1 MIKPIQTLR
10 PTRANAGIE
19 AWYRRQLNNAITEMQ
34 KSLMYW
40 LQAEY
45 KKTGIAQ
52 DQDPSRRMQIAI
64 KYLSRKWLKHFDDL
78 SLMLANKFV
87 EKNQK
92 HTDFSLYT
100 AFRDMG
106 FTVNL
111 TMTDSM
117 ATAFNATRSEQV
129 NLIRTIPQHHINR
142 VESLVNE
149 SVARGRDLG
158 YLTKALQQEFGVTKK
173 RAALIARDQNNKATT
188 VLQATRQMDL
198 GITHGIW
205 RHSHAGK
212 VPRPSHVNADGQK
225 FEIAKGLF
233 LDGEW
238 VRPAEAINCLP
249 YESNVEITNGCKRLF
264 RHWYS
269 GKLSFVVTSSNKR
282 IESTP
287 NHPILTN
294 RGWKA
299 IKDVNV
305 GDYIVEVGDN
315 IIGSINADIK
325 ASVTKIG
332 KLFDTAAFYIPRH
345 RAALAGFEFH
355 GDITNSEVDII
366 DMAGFL
372 PNEVSSDFCEV
383 FCELFFSES
392 EKIVSDYNLSI
403 DGGLYSALNILLRSS
418 EREISVLSSLL
429 PFLKS
434 HPLEA
439 KGICLRLSSNL
450 NIVFNKDFS
459 DKSSTYTEMFRGTQ
473 LAKSADVIAN
483 DFIIGEIFSM
493 ITNRGITTIGSQ
505 EFKNND
511 IPHADDL
518 GNFINSNTGIVK
530 LSRVSESGV
539 SGLDFS
545 GHVYNLETFKNW
557 FTVENHIIHNCRC
570 FYTPIVQG
578 FE

>member
-78 SLMLANKFV
+78 SLILANKFV

-129 NLIRTIPQHHINR
+129 NLIRTIPQHHLNR

-212 VPRPSHVNADGQK
+212 VPRPSHVNVDGQK

-238 VRPAEAINCLP
+238 VRPAEAINC
-249 YESNVEITNGCKRLF
+249 
-264 RHWYS
+264 
-269 GKLSFVVTSSNKR
+269 
-282 IESTP
+282 
-287 NHPILTN
+287 
-294 RGWKA
+294 
-299 IKDVNV
+299 
-305 GDYIVEVGDN
+305 
-315 IIGSINADIK
+315 
-325 ASVTKIG
+325 
-332 KLFDTAAFYIPRH
+332 
-345 RAALAGFEFH
+345 
-355 GDITNSEVDII
+355 
-366 DMAGFL
+366 
-372 PNEVSSDFCEV
+372 
-383 FCELFFSES
+383 
-392 EKIVSDYNLSI
+392 
-403 DGGLYSALNILLRSS
+403 
-418 EREISVLSSLL
+418 
-429 PFLKS
+429 
-434 HPLEA
+434 
-439 KGICLRLSSNL
+439 
-450 NIVFNKDFS
+450 
-459 DKSSTYTEMFRGTQ
+459 
-473 LAKSADVIAN
+473 
-483 DFIIGEIFSM
+483 
-493 ITNRGITTIGSQ
+493 
-505 EFKNND
+505 
-511 IPHADDL
+511 
-518 GNFINSNTGIVK
+518 
-530 LSRVSESGV
+530 
-539 SGLDFS
+539 
-545 GHVYNLETFKNW
+545 
-557 FTVENHIIHNCRC
+557 RC